1 MVERNTIET
10 FDAFVTT
17 VMDTESY
24 ASAER
29 VFWILDNGTVHRG
42 QRSVDRLPGQWPTLV
57 PVHLPVHASWL
68 NQIEIYFSMLQRKAL
83 SPDDFSSREE
93 VEARVLGF

>member
-10 FDAFVTT
+10 FDVFVTT

-29 VFWILDNGTVHRG
+29 VFWILDNRTVHRG
-42 QRSVDRLPGQWPTLV
+42 QRSVDRLTGQWPTLV

-68 NQIEIYFSMLQRKAL
+68 NQIEIYFAMLQRKAL
-83 SPDDFSSREE
+83 RAASR
-93 VEARVLGF
+93 RYTHC